1 MPVEAAV
8 NKEEVAAYEAK
19 KAEAEAKGERLSG
32 EEKVRPRV
40 PAEAVLEAF
49 AAEAEVQDFYSSA
62 IEAKTIGKK
71 SVGLVTFPPYLLIQ
85 LQKFTTDASWQPVK
99 LDCVVDMPN
108 SLDLSALKAK
118 GLQPGEVELPERGE
132 GEGEAAPAEVQID
145 ESVVNQLVEMGFG
158 KEGCRRAVA
167 TTNNSGVEAAMAWV
181 MEHMGD
187 ADFNSPFQ
195 PAGAAAPKK
204 SKGPP
209 ADEEAIAMVMSM
221 GFTREQ
227 AEMGLRNTENNMER
241 AVDWIFRWVQY

>member
-1 MPVEAAV
+1 M
-8 NKEEVAAYEAK
+8 
-19 KAEAEAKGERLSG
+19 R
-32 EEKVRPRV
+32 
-40 PAEAVLEAF
+40 
-49 AAEAEVQDFYSSA
+49 
-62 IEAKTIGKK
+62 
-71 SVGLVTFPPYLLIQ
+71 LVTFPPYLLIQ
-85 LQKFTTDASWQPVK
+85 LQKFTTDSSWQPVK
-99 LDCVVDMPN
+99 LDCVVDMPS
-108 SLDLSALKAK
+108 SLDLSAFKAK

-158 KEGCRRAVA
+158 REGCKRAVA
-167 TTNNSGVEAAMAWV
+167 KTNNSGVEAAMAWV

-195 PAGAAAPKK
+195 PAGAAASKK
-204 SKGPP
+204 AKGPP

-241 AVDWIFRWVQY
+241 AVDWIFR